1 VLQQPLRVGGLAL
14 VCALATATLA
24 MVTFVVSNL
33 VLSTVAMLGPALAT
47 ETSSGGGDPVEGV
60 LVSGRTDRTDEQC
73 RPLRR
78 AEVRGP
84 AGLLDRCAGPRAAT
98 GASRP

>member
-14 VCALATATLA
+14 GCALATATLA

-33 VLSTVAMLGPALAT
+33 VLSTVALLGPAFAT
-47 ETSSGGGDPVEGV
+47 GTPADDGRASVDGV
-60 LVSGRTDRTDEQC
+60 LVSGRADPTKERC
-73 RPLRR
+73 RSLRD

-84 AGLLDRCAGPRAAT
+84 TGLLDRCAGRAA
-98 GASRP
+98 GRP